1 MYLAQLAPHKQNWMG
16 ICMAQTKFCAEEE
29 NAALAV
35 TSDAGNFWDIHPND
49 KEIVAQRLA
58 LHALKRD
65 YGFGI
70 PEDDSPVLNSAAFK
84 EGKAVLS
91 FDNVKGWY
99 VYARDYSRSPAFELA
114 GKDGVWHAARIEN
127 FRIREN
133 NNVGTDFIDGPD
145 IVLSAEAVPAPEMV
159 RYMGKP
165 MTSGTLY
172 NESSLPLGPFEFV
185 GQAESDARR

>member
-1 MYLAQLAPHKQNWMG
+1 
-16 ICMAQTKFCAEEE
+16 
-29 NAALAV
+29 
-35 TSDAGNFWDIHPND
+35 
-49 KEIVAQRLA
+49 

-65 YGFGI
+65 YGFDI
-70 PEDDSPVLNSAAFK
+70 PEDDSPVLKSMSFDG
-84 EGKAVLS
+84 GKARLA
-91 FDNVKGWY
+91 FDHVKDWY
-99 VYARDYSRSPAFELA
+99 VYAPDHSRAPAFELA
-114 GKDGVWHAARIEN
+114 GEDGVWHPATILNYRKRKNSEGK
-127 FRIREN
+127 ET
-133 NNVGTDFIDGPD
+133 GTDFIDGPD